1 LVSRDDVAL
10 ATAEEILGYAEE
22 EFRKAIK
29 TGDILLYRS
38 AVDKAFLSMVLAVN
52 SYIKIKLNVIARSHS
67 ERRSLL
73 RQIGREDLRAVYSD
87 VMKTLHDEAFY
98 GGVYNPS
105 EAEYAITL
113 VRKMID
119 EFKKS

>member
-1 LVSRDDVAL
+1 
-10 ATAEEILGYAEE
+10 
-22 EFRKAIK
+22 
-29 TGDILLYRS
+29 
-38 AVDKAFLSMVLAVN
+38 M
-52 SYIKIKLNVIARSHS
+52 
-67 ERRSLL
+67 
-73 RQIGREDLRAVYSD
+73 RAVYSD